1 MEVLVLA
8 GALALFGLGLIGGV
22 YSDLYRLVFK

>member
-8 GALALFGLGLIGGV
+8 GALALFGLGMIGGV
-22 YSDLYRLVFK
+22 YTDLYRAIFK